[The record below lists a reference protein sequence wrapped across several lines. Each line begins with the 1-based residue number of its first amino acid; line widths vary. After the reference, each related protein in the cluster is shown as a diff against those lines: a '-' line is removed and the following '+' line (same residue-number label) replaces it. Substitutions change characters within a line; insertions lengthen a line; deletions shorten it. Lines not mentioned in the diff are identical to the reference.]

1 MLRTQ
6 IILSMVL
13 LISIAGCS
21 SAPSATPLPTQTLLP
36 TPTTTATATTVSK
49 PASAVAPTLTVTSAP
64 KQVMVEAWD
73 DYFRPQ
79 NITITAGTKVTWVN
93 VGQKKHNVA
102 FGNLFD
108 QDINLG
114 DQFSF
119 TFDKPGL
126 VQYYCVQ
133 HSLSET
139 EGMVGTIMVVAP

>member
-1 MLRTQ
+1 
-6 IILSMVL
+6 
-13 LISIAGCS
+13 
-21 SAPSATPLPTQTLLP
+21 
-36 TPTTTATATTVSK
+36 
-49 PASAVAPTLTVTSAP
+49 
-64 KQVMVEAWD
+64 MVEAWD

-79 NITITAGTKVTWVN
+79 NITITVGTKVTWVN

-114 DQFSF
+114 EQFSY

-139 EGMVGTIMVVAP
+139 EGMVGSITVVAP

>member
-1 MLRTQ
+1 MLRFLFALA
-6 IILSMVL
+6 IVL
-13 LISIAGCS
+13 LFSISGCS
-21 SAPSATPLPTQTLLP
+21 ASPTVLPAP
-36 TPTTTATATTVSK
+36 TPAPVATAVPKPANPVTPAATITTT
-49 PASAVAPTLTVTSAP
+49 SAA

-73 DYFRPQ
+73 DFFRPQ
-79 NITITAGTKVTWVN
+79 NITITVGTKVTWVN

-114 DQFSF
+114 EQFSF